1 MSRDIKWEQLASF
14 IVSAPS
20 RFLQT
25 GCENGVG
32 RGQLPSDALTSV
44 ISMRSIMSRARP
56 PSCSEMNMC
65 VSESLTHLYSECS
78 LRVLCAKARA
88 PDETV

>member
-1 MSRDIKWEQLASF
+1 
-14 IVSAPS
+14 
-20 RFLQT
+20 
-25 GCENGVG
+25 
-32 RGQLPSDALTSV
+32 
-44 ISMRSIMSRARP
+44 MSRARP

-88 PDETV
+88 PDETVWSSDGLK